1 MTVPLFPG
9 GNQHGKALEAVRTF
23 AADPE
28 ALGGFSA
35 WDYSVDAGATWAG
48 PVDAA
53 TVRIRKEQRSE
64 ANRNWPLIVR
74 PAGDVGARARPAAA

>member
-1 MTVPLFPG
+1 M
-9 GNQHGKALEAVRTF
+9 RTF

-35 WDYSVDAGATWAG
+35 WDYSVDAGATWTG

-53 TVRIRKEQRSE
+53 TVCSV
-64 ANRNWPLIVR
+64 AS
-74 PAGDVGARARPAAA
+74 ARPVFVGSWAAFGPFGVGPGVAGSGPVTSGWQHFAPPCRCRVVVL